1 MSLIKQL
8 WLAIIVIVL
17 VSFGGSVVI
26 SILSA
31 KQYFEQQLYL
41 KNVDNVNALA
51 MTLSQLD
58 KDQTTVELLVAAT
71 FDTGHYQRIELV
83 DPDNKSIVNLR
94 YQPPSEAPIDSSD
107 ESANMTERAPSWFV
121 NWIDFNIKPG
131 VAQVSDGWSQY
142 GTLYIESHS
151 DYAIYS
157 LWRSCIKLLLSFLL
171 VALVAGFVGSKLLK
185 HILKPLKNVV
195 DHAAALGNKQFI
207 MSPVPSTPEFAVVV
221 ESINTLSVR
230 FKKTITQ
237 GNRRLEKMRFQM
249 QHDELTGLAN
259 RNYFMGALSALIS
272 DQNHH
277 YGQAALFII
286 KVCDLDSLNRN
297 LDRTDVDELICEIS
311 ESLILLVE
319 ELDGRYNDSNIARLN
334 GSEFAILFTNAA
346 DISLIRK
353 NLIEKHQK
361 IAENYRDEA
370 NLVVVHSGCYIQ
382 TQSSISVTLKQL
394 DVILKKVQT
403 KQGINGGLVEQDD
416 SYILKP
422 EEWKSEI
429 KDALSKEK
437 IEIVYHPVIKL
448 EGELSHMQ
456 SIVGLNINDEIHIGG
471 YYLQWAQELGL
482 LEKIDLLALTRVL
495 NSIKPAVSD
504 NISLLISK
512 ASMTDAAT
520 RQKMIELLN
529 QHSDKVQHICIEVK
543 ESCAI
548 ESKAV
553 FVEFCRAIKA
563 TGAKFGLRQVG
574 ANFSKVPKI
583 HELGLD
589 TIKVDCAYVHN
600 IANNQS
606 NQFYIRGLCVLAHSI
621 GIEVVADG
629 ISSPL
634 DSELIFEMGCD
645 AIIPNF
651 QENNLDML

>member
-8 WLAIIVIVL
+8 WLAIIIIVL
-17 VSFGGSVVI
+17 VSFCGSVLI

-58 KDQTTVELLVAAT
+58 KDQTTIELLVAAT

-94 YQPPSEAPIDSSD
+94 YQPPSETPIDSGD
-107 ESANMTERAPSWFV
+107 ENIDTTERAPSWFV

-151 DYAIYS
+151 EYAIYS
-157 LWRSCIKLLLSFLL
+157 LWRSCIKLFLSFLL
-171 VALVAGFVGSKLLK
+171 VALAAGFIGSKLLK
-185 HILKPLKNVV
+185 HILKPLNNVV
-195 DHAAALGNKQFI
+195 DHATALGNKQFI

-221 ESINTLSVR
+221 QAINTLSVR

-237 GNRRLEKMRFQM
+237 GNKRLEKMRFQM
-249 QHDELTGLAN
+249 QHDSLTGLAS

-272 DQNHH
+272 DQNL
-277 YGQAALFII
+277 YQGQSALFII
-286 KVCDLDSLNRN
+286 KLCNLDNLNRN

-311 ESLILLVE
+311 ESLILLLE
-319 ELDGRYNDSNIARLN
+319 DLNGRYNDSHIARLN
-334 GSEFAILFTNAA
+334 GSEFAILFTVAA

-353 NLIEKHQK
+353 NLIEMHQK
-361 IAENYRDEA
+361 IAENYRQEVD
-370 NLVVVHSGCYIQ
+370 VVIVHAGCYIQ
-382 TQSSISVTLKQL
+382 KQSSISAMLKQL
-394 DVILKKVQT
+394 DLMLKKVQDN
-403 KQGINGGLVEQDD
+403 QAIAGALVEQNEAH
-416 SYILKP
+416 ILKP
-422 EEWKSEI
+422 EEWKNAINE
-429 KDALSKEK
+429 ALSNEA
-437 IEIVYHPVIKL
+437 IEILSHPVMKQ
-448 EGELSHMQ
+448 GDELSHMQ
-456 SIVGLNINDEIHIGG
+456 SIVGLNINDEVHIGG

-482 LEKIDLLALTRVL
+482 LEKIDLLALTRTL
-495 NSIKPAVSD
+495 NSIQPLVSD

-512 ASMTDAAT
+512 ASMTDAVT
-520 RQKMIELLN
+520 RSRIIGLLN
-529 QHSDKVQHICIEVK
+529 QHPDKVQHICIEVK

-606 NQFYIRGLCVLAHSI
+606 NQFYIRGLCALAHSI

-645 AIIPNF
+645 AIVPNF
-651 QENNLDML
+651 QDNDLEML